1 MKNEIVLVTGASSG
15 IGEACAEVFAR
26 EGAKLI
32 LLARRLDRIQTLA
45 MNLEHN
51 YGAKVLT
58 FACDVRDK
66 KRVFEIVESL
76 DKDWKKINVLVNN
89 AGLARSTKKFPDCD
103 FEDWEEMIDTN
114 IKGLL
119 YVSRAVLPQM
129 LQQKRGTI
137 INIGSIA
144 GRTAYPGGNVYCGT
158 KSFVAMLNDAMNIDL
173 NSTGVRVSNIEP
185 GMVETEFSLVR
196 FHGDSENAEKVYK
209 GLTPLSGHDVAE
221 TVYYVA
227 SRPQHINIQNI
238 MLTPTDQANPYI
250 VHKNL

>member
-1 MKNEIVLVTGASSG
+1 MKNKIVLITGASSG

-32 LLARRLDRIQTLA
+32 LLARRSEKLNTLA
-45 MNLEHN
+45 LNLEHN
-51 YGAKVLT
+51 YGAEVIT

-66 KRVFEIVESL
+66 DKVFEIVNAL
-76 DKDWKKINVLVNN
+76 DEKWRKIDLLINN

-103 FEDWEEMIDTN
+103 FSDWEEMIDTN

-119 YVSRAVLPQM
+119 YVSRAVLPVM
-129 LQQKRGTI
+129 LAEKCGTI

-144 GRTAYPGGNVYCGT
+144 GRTAYPGGNVYCST
-158 KSFVAMLNDAMNIDL
+158 KSFVAMLNDTMNIDL
-173 NSTGVRVSNIEP
+173 NGTGVRVSNIEP

-196 FHGDSENAEKVYK
+196 FHGDSEIADKVYK
-209 GLTPLSGHDVAE
+209 GLTPLSGRDIAE
-221 TVYYVA
+221 TA
-227 SRPQHINIQNI
+227 LFIATRPQHINIQNL

-250 VHKNL
+250 VNKKL